1 MLHYTR
7 RKKKKKGGGGIFRY
21 RDFDYGDSCV
31 KNLWQHI
38 EDRDAEVEG
47 AGGGGDTKSLDI
59 ADFLISVCLLFH

>member
-7 RKKKKKGGGGIFRY
+7 RKSKEKKKRGIFRY
-21 RDFDYGDSCV
+21 SDFDYGDSCV

-47 AGGGGDTKSLDI
+47 AGGGGGHEVTGH
-59 ADFLISVCLLFH
+59 C